1 MSSKEWRSSPTCLWR
16 DKRCRG
22 RKEKEKLWKFKSF
35 YRLCQSRQLGLFT
48 HQWTVCL
55 TNQLVYSIA
64 STLSNQSIFALRN
77 RWKILF
83 AYGCRTLNS
92 SLAQIRGLDTQP
104 FYLMIQLTSLLIPIF
119 HLCLVTKC
127 SPTLL
132 DQRSVEISQDTET
145 IQQTCSTPGLECS
158 SQVLDQSFDEISLIR
173 WGHFF
178 SQIFFSTPGY
188 KADKLTI
195 YSNDDQER
203 L

>member
-1 MSSKEWRSSPTCLWR
+1 MSSKEWRASPTCLWR

-22 RKEKEKLWKFKSF
+22 RKEKKLWKFKSF

-48 HQWTVCL
+48 HHWTVCL

-64 STLSNQSIFALRN
+64 STLSNQSIFALRK

-83 AYGCRTLNS
+83 AYGCLTLNS

-104 FYLMIQLTSLLIPIF
+104 FYLMIQLTSRLIPTF

-132 DQRSVEISQDTET
+132 TDSDLWLNVDNLVRSTFSWNF
-145 IQQTCSTPGLECS
+145 S
-158 SQVLDQSFDEISLIR
+158 
-173 WGHFF
+173 GHRNNP
-178 SQIFFSTPGY
+178 TN
-188 KADKLTI
+188 L
-195 YSNDDQER
+195 
-203 L
+203 